1 MHTVIVVAG
10 GFSLLLSCLLLG
22 HAFGSGVAGAI
33 TGAKLFMP
41 LWLIGAAVNMWL
53 GVSHAGYS
61 VAEELPIFLAIFGV
75 PAAVAGVLWW
85 ALS

>member
-1 MHTVIVVAG
+1 VHTAIVVGG

-22 HAFGSGVAGAI
+22 HAFGGGVPGAI

-61 VAEELPIFLAIFGV
+61 VAEEAPIFLAIFGV
-75 PAAVAGVLWW
+75 PAAVAGLLWW